1 MTTTAKREPAG
12 RPADALIQI
21 ARRLDAL
28 PADRQEEFLRRLAES
43 GISFAR
49 LPILPGRRPEQ
60 PPLSHAQRRLW
71 VLWQLDRGSRA
82 YHIPIGLRLTGR
94 LDREALA
101 GAFADI
107 VDRHEVLRTSYPA
120 RDGEAEQRLHPA
132 APPDIRWTD
141 LSALEAVERDRRL
154 EDLAETEAA
163 TPFDLE
169 ASPPVRL
176 RLVRLAEEEHA
187 LFLTL
192 HHIAADGWSVNLLV
206 EEFAALYAARR
217 QGQDAGLPPLPI
229 QYVDHA
235 LWQDRLLRSG
245 EGTRQLEHWRAL
257 LGDEQPD
264 LMLPWDA
271 EGDGSN
277 GQGRDRREA
286 GLPIR
291 LDDALAARLRNL
303 AGREGATVANL
314 LLAAF
319 LLLLHRHT
327 GQGDLR
333 VGVPVAGRH
342 RAETERLVGL
352 FVNSQ
357 VIRADLHGGLGLREV
372 LAQVRDRSVDAQ
384 ASQDLPFEHLVDAL
398 KPERRLDR
406 NPLFQVM
413 FNHQHR
419 RLSAL
424 DRISGLTIR
433 PLSAGS
439 RVALFDLSL
448 EAEEDDGGSIRCD
461 LRYPADR
468 FTRERIAAMAEDY
481 RRILAAFAA
490 DGDVPVASI
499 RLTADDGTDAA
510 LAVPMAPASAP
521 SPAMLFDAR
530 ATEAPDAVGLVADGW
545 SVTFG
550 TLKERSDRLAR
561 RLRALGVGP
570 DVRVGLA
577 AEPSAAMVV
586 GLLAVLKAGGGYVP
600 LDPRLPRDR
609 LAGMVADSGMA
620 LMLVQD
626 SLQGAMPAG
635 VARLALDAE
644 GDAEGLVEQGP
655 ESALPAPAGEGLA
668 YLIYT
673 SGSTGTPKGV
683 VVSHGALARHCLAA
697 AEAYGI
703 TAEDR
708 LLHFASFGFDA
719 ASEQILMP
727 LLAGAGIVLGAMAD
741 STPER
746 LAALILRDGVTV
758 ADLPPAY
765 LTHHAE
771 ALAAA
776 MPGHRL
782 RACILGGEAWDLS
795 LAGRLA
801 GWVDGVFNAYG
812 PTEAVITPLVWQAGG
827 KGQGGTAPIGRPIGD
842 RRTLVLDASLN
853 PLPSGA
859 VGELYLGGSGLA
871 RGYLNRPGLTAE
883 RFVADPFSGDGGRL
897 YRTGDLVRQR
907 ADGVIEY
914 VGRLDHQ
921 VKIRGFRIELGE
933 VEARLRAQAGV
944 REAAVVAGD
953 GTSGKRL
960 VGYVVPAGEAGGDLV
975 ERLRAGLRA
984 ALPDYMV
991 PAHIVVLDRL
1001 PLTPNGKLDR
1011 KALPEPEVAS
1021 SSAQVAPRS
1030 AAERALAALW
1040 CELLRLENVGVTD
1053 NFFELGGD
1061 SILSIQL

>member
-1 MTTTAKREPAG
+1 MTMTVKREPAG
-12 RPADALIQI
+12 RPADMLIQI

-28 PADRQEEFLRRLAES
+28 PADRQEEFLRRLADS

-49 LPILPGRRPEQ
+49 LPILPGRRPERL
-60 PPLSHAQRRLW
+60 PLSHAQRRLW
-71 VLWQLDRGSRA
+71 VLWQLDNGSRA

-94 LDREALA
+94 LDRRALA
-101 GAFADI
+101 DAFADI
-107 VDRHEVLRTSYPA
+107 VARHEVLRTSYPA
-120 RDGEAEQRLHPA
+120 RDGEAEQRIHPA

-141 LSALEAVERDRRL
+141 LSALAAAERDGRL
-154 EDLAETEAA
+154 DALAEAEAA

-169 ASPPVRL
+169 AAPPLRL
-176 RLVRLAEEEHA
+176 LLVRLADEEHV

-206 EEFAALYAARR
+206 EEFAALYAARC
-217 QGQDAGLPPLPI
+217 QGLEAGLPPLPI
-229 QYVDHA
+229 QYADHA

-245 EGTRQLEHWRAL
+245 EGARQLDHWRAL
-257 LGDEQPD
+257 LGTEQAD
-264 LMLPWDA
+264 LTLPWDG
-271 EGDGSN
+271 EGDGSD
-277 GQGRDRREA
+277 GQGRDRSEA
-286 GLPIR
+286 GLPIG
-291 LDDALAARLRNL
+291 LDDGLVAQLRGV
-303 AGREGATVANL
+303 AGRDGATIANL

-342 RAETERLVGL
+342 RAETEALVGL

-357 VIRADLHGGLGLREV
+357 VIRVELHGGLRLRQV
-372 LAQVRDRSVDAQ
+372 LAQVRDRAVDAQ

-424 DRISGLTIR
+424 DRIAGLTIR
-433 PLSAGS
+433 PLAAVS

-448 EAEEDDGGSIRCD
+448 EVEEDDGGSVRCG
-461 LRYPADR
+461 LRYSADR
-468 FTRERIAAMAEDY
+468 FALWRIAAMAEDY

-490 DGDVPVASI
+490 GGDVPVASI
-499 RLTADDGTDAA
+499 RLTADEAVD
-510 LAVPMAPASAP
+510 AVPGVAMVAAPAR
-521 SPAMLFDAR
+521 SPATLIDAR
-530 ATEAPDAVGLVADGW
+530 ATETPDAVALVADGRP
-545 SVTFG
+545 VTFG
-550 TLKERSDRLAR
+550 ILKARSDRLAR

-577 AEPSAAMVV
+577 VEPSVAMVV
-586 GLLAVLKAGGGYVP
+586 GLLAVLKAGGAYVP

-609 LAGMVADSGMA
+609 LAGMIADCGMA

-626 SLQGAMPAG
+626 GLQDAMPAD
-635 VARLALDAE
+635 VARLTV
-644 GDAEGLVEQGP
+644 DAEGLAGDGP
-655 ESALPAPAGEGLA
+655 ESVGDHPAPADEGLA

-683 VVSHGALARHCLAA
+683 MVSHGALARHCLAA
-697 AEAYGI
+697 AEVYGI
-703 TAEDR
+703 TAGDR

-727 LLAGAGIVLGAMAD
+727 LLAGAGIVLGAMAE

-765 LTHHAE
+765 LAHHAE
-771 ALAAA
+771 ALSAALA
-776 MPGHRL
+776 VAKPGHRL
-782 RACILGGEAWDLS
+782 RTCILGGEAWDLS

-801 GWVDGVFNAYG
+801 GWVDEVFNAYG
-812 PTEAVITPLVWQAGG
+812 PTEAVITPLVWKAGG
-827 KGQGGTAPIGRPIGD
+827 DGQGGTAPIGNPVGD
-842 RRTLVLDASLN
+842 RRALVLDASLN
-853 PLPSGA
+853 PLPTGA

-883 RFVADPFSGDGGRL
+883 RFVADPFSTDGGRM
-897 YRTGDLVRQR
+897 YRTGDLARR
-907 ADGVIEY
+907 RGDGVIEY
-914 VGRLDHQ
+914 AGRIDHQ
-921 VKIRGFRIELGE
+921 VKIRGLRIELGE
-933 VEARLRAQAGV
+933 I
-944 REAAVVAGD
+944 EAALRGHPAVRDAVVVARD
-953 GTSGKRL
+953 GAGGKRL
-960 VGYVVPAGEAGGDLV
+960 VGYVAADADSELP
-975 ERLRAGLRA
+975 RQLREHLGRG
-984 ALPDYMV
+984 LPDYMV
-991 PAHIVVLDRL
+991 PAHIVVLERL

-1011 KALPEPEVAS
+1011 KALPEPEVTS
-1021 SSAQVAPRS
+1021 TSAQVAPRS
-1030 AAERALAALW
+1030 EAERALAVL
-1040 CELLRLENVGVTD
+1040 
-1053 NFFELGGD
+1053 
-1061 SILSIQL
+1061 

>member
-12 RPADALIQI
+12 RPADALKQI

-28 PADRQEEFLRRLAES
+28 PADRQEEFLRRLAET

-49 LPILPGRRPEQ
+49 LPILPGRRPERL
-60 PPLSHAQRRLW
+60 PLSHAQRRLW

-132 APPDIRWTD
+132 APPEIWLETIGWTD
-141 LSALEAVERDRRL
+141 LSALVPAERDGRL
-154 EDLAETEAA
+154 EALAEAEAA

-169 ASPPVRL
+169 AAPPVRL

-206 EEFAALYAARR
+206 EEFAALYAARC
-217 QGQDAGLPPLPI
+217 QGRDAGLAPLPI
-229 QYVDHA
+229 QYADHA

-245 EGTRQLEHWRAL
+245 EGARQLEHWCAL
-257 LGDEQPD
+257 LGAEQPD
-264 LMLPWDA
+264 LSLPWDDQGA
-271 EGDGSN
+271 GND
-277 GQGRDRREA
+277 GRDHSEA
-286 GLPIR
+286 GIPIL
-291 LDDALAARLRNL
+291 LDDALIAQLRGM
-303 AGREGATVANL
+303 AGKEGATVANL

-327 GQGDLR
+327 GQGELR

-342 RAETERLVGL
+342 RAETERLIGL

-357 VIRADLHGGLGLREV
+357 VIRADLHGGLRLREV

-424 DRISGLTIR
+424 DRIAGLTIR
-433 PLSAGS
+433 LQTGGS
-439 RVALFDLSL
+439 RAALFDLSL
-448 EAEEDDGGSIRCD
+448 EAEEDDGGRIRCD

-468 FTRERIAAMAEDY
+468 FAVERMAAMAEDY

-490 DGDVPVASI
+490 DGSVPVASI
-499 RLTADDGTDAA
+499 RLTADDGADAA
-510 LAVPMAPASAP
+510 LAVPMASASAL
-521 SPAMLFDAR
+521 SPATLFDAR
-530 ATEAPDAVGLVADGW
+530 ATEAPDAVGLVADGRP
-545 SVTFG
+545 VTFG
-550 TLKERSDRLAR
+550 TLKVRSDRLAR

-570 DVRVGLA
+570 DARVGLA
-577 AEPSAAMVV
+577 VEPSPAMVV

-609 LAGMVADSGMA
+609 LAGMITDSGMA

-635 VARLALDAE
+635 VARLTV
-644 GDAEGLVEQGP
+644 DAEGLAEDGP
-655 ESALPAPAGEGLA
+655 EIADALPAPAGEGLA

-683 VVSHGALARHCLAA
+683 MVSHGALTCHCLAA
-697 AEAYGI
+697 AEAYGM
-703 TAEDR
+703 TAGDR

-727 LLAGAGIVLGAMAD
+727 LLAGAGVVLGAMAD

-765 LTHHAE
+765 LAHHAD
-771 ALAAA
+771 ALAVA

-801 GWVDGVFNAYG
+801 DWVGGVFNAYG
-812 PTEAVITPLVWQAGG
+812 PTEAVITPLVWQVGG
-827 KGQGGTAPIGRPIGD
+827 EGQAGTAPIGRPIGD
-842 RRTLVLDASLN
+842 RRALVLDASLN
-853 PLPSGA
+853 LLPAGV

-883 RFVADPFSGDGGRL
+883 RFVADP
-897 YRTGDLVRQR
+897 
-907 ADGVIEY
+907 
-914 VGRLDHQ
+914 
-921 VKIRGFRIELGE
+921 
-933 VEARLRAQAGV
+933 
-944 REAAVVAGD
+944 
-953 GTSGKRL
+953 
-960 VGYVVPAGEAGGDLV
+960 
-975 ERLRAGLRA
+975 
-984 ALPDYMV
+984 
-991 PAHIVVLDRL
+991 
-1001 PLTPNGKLDR
+1001 
-1011 KALPEPEVAS
+1011 
-1021 SSAQVAPRS
+1021 
-1030 AAERALAALW
+1030 
-1040 CELLRLENVGVTD
+1040 
-1053 NFFELGGD
+1053 
-1061 SILSIQL
+1061 